1 MAQKSMR
8 IADWTE
14 NLRVAIIGAG
24 NCTACIK
31 GCTTRRPPYRNGDC
45 TRVEILDDDGHHRY
59 IALSRVRIN
68 SKLW

>member
-1 MAQKSMR
+1 MAQ
-8 IADWTE
+8 IAMKISDWAE

-24 NCTACIK
+24 NFTACIK
-31 GCTTRRPPYRNGDC
+31 GSTTCRPPYRDGDC

-68 SKLW
+68 SKP